1 MVVIIVENCCSV
13 DVICSTILFFIIQIT
28 LIDKPFLISVV
39 VGTSVDMRALDV
51 RICVVVG
58 VSVVMGPLD
67 VGICVVVRISIVMGV
82 LDDKIC
88 AVVGISVVMGTLDV
102 RICVV
107 TGISVDVASSII
119 KDNNHSVYY
128 KSRSTNISF
137 YKSFYVIITNSSSF
151 YRFICYLNLS
161 FLYLSKLF

>member
-28 LIDKPFLISVV
+28 LIDKPFLIS
-39 VGTSVDMRALDV
+39 
-51 RICVVVG
+51 VVVG

-128 KSRSTNISF
+128 KSRSTNINF

>member
-13 DVICSTILFFIIQIT
+13 DVICSTILFLIIQIT
-28 LIDKPFLISVV
+28 LIDKPFFISVV
-39 VGTSVDMRALDV
+39 VAISVVMRPLDV

-58 VSVVMGPLD
+58 
-67 VGICVVVRISIVMGV
+67 
-82 LDDKIC
+82 
-88 AVVGISVVMGTLDV
+88 
-102 RICVV
+102 
-107 TGISVDVASSII
+107 ISVDVASPII